1 MLGMSMHATVCLREE
16 CTDSTLTMTL
26 QRPLQS
32 AVRLQ
37 AHLAL
42 ILPYKPYGCFLLAR
56 VVNDIG

>member
-1 MLGMSMHATVCLREE
+1 MSMHATVCLREE

-42 ILPYKPYGCFLLAR
+42 ILPYKPYGRFLLAA
-56 VVNDIG
+56 GSK